1 MLLKNRFYLPPLR
14 KHSVE
19 RHKLITKLNSSAGGQ
34 LVLISAPAGYG
45 KTTTVSQWLHRHPH
59 SFAWL
64 TIDKMQS
71 SPDVFWEYIINALQ
85 TTQPNVGIKATAL
98 LKHGTGVSFEAVI
111 ISLLNDLDDL
121 CTNNATKDPISLILD
136 DFHHIENTSTLQLM
150 NLFLDHLP
158 PSIRIVLTSR
168 KQPSLAIARRRANN
182 QVIELTEADLAFQ
195 LTEGRD
201 FFNLTMGLSLSDD
214 AIGTLCQQNEG
225 WAVGLQLAALSLQ
238 QSLSRLDTLLDRQAI
253 DRHISDY
260 LFDEVFSQQSKAL
273 QDFLIITSSTPRF
286 CVGLCNALMQK
297 NDNLTLIKQ
306 LDKLN
311 LFLVPLDNH
320 RTWFRYHDLFRQF
333 LLQHFSELNIQ
344 KRKQNYQKSSA
355 WFENAGYL
363 DEALDQ
369 FILLQDWS
377 HSARLLEQITPEKIA
392 QGHTEILLK
401 WTTQIPPEYT
411 STISIPSAQTPSKAT
426 SSTTLD
432 APKSQIEPQTKQEL
446 ENATLAEPLT
456 RREAQVMALVSQ
468 GLPNKRIAIELNI
481 SLNTL
486 KVHIRNLYGKMGVEN
501 RSQALVKIKN
511 SPL

>member
-19 RHKLITKLNSSAGGQ
+19 RHELISKLNRSTGGQ
-34 LVLISAPAGYG
+34 LVLVSAPAGYG

-71 SPDVFWEYIINALQ
+71 SPDILWEYIINALQ
-85 TTQPNVGIKATAL
+85 TTQPTLGINATSL
-98 LKHGTGVSFEAVI
+98 LKSSTHSSFEPVI
-111 ISLLNDLDDL
+111 TSLLNDLDDL

-136 DFHHIENTSTLQLM
+136 DFHHVENTTTLQLM

-168 KQPSLAIARRRANN
+168 KQPALAIARRRANN
-182 QVIELTEADLAFQ
+182 QVIELTDTDLAFH

-201 FFNLTMGLSLSDD
+201 FFNHTMGLSLTDD
-214 AIGTLCQQNEG
+214 AITTLCQQNEG

-238 QSLSRLDTLLDRQAI
+238 QSLSSLNTLLDRQSI

-260 LFDEVFSQQSKAL
+260 LFDEVFSQQGKTL
-273 QDFLIITSSTPRF
+273 QDFLIITSSIPRF
-286 CVGLCNALMQK
+286 CAGLCNALMQK

-333 LLQHFSELNIQ
+333 LLQHFNELNTQQQ
-344 KRKQNYQKSSA
+344 KLNYQTSSA
-355 WFENAGYL
+355 WLEDAGYL
-363 DEALDQ
+363 EEALDQ
-369 FILLQDWS
+369 FILLQDWIN
-377 HSARLLEQITPEKIA
+377 SARLLEQIAPEKIE
-392 QGHTEILLK
+392 QGHSDSLVK
-401 WTTQIPPEYT
+401 WTTQIPSEYM
-411 STISIPSAQTPSKAT
+411 STIPALSTPIATPGSLTPSATPKTLKPPKQT
-426 SSTTLD
+426 TTL
-432 APKSQIEPQTKQEL
+432 T
-446 ENATLAEPLT
+446 EPLT
-456 RREAQVMALVSQ
+456 RRESQVMTLVSQ
-468 GLPNKRIAIELNI
+468 GLSNKHIATELNI

-501 RSQALVKIKN
+501 RSQALVKINQTPSDPK
-511 SPL
+511 

>member
-14 KHSVE
+14 EHCVE
-19 RHKLITKLNSSAGGQ
+19 RHQLITKLNSSSGGQ
-34 LVLISAPAGYG
+34 LVLVSAPAGYG

-59 SFAWL
+59 AFAWL
-64 TIDKMQS
+64 TVDRMQS
-71 SPDVFWEYIINALQ
+71 SPDILWEYIINALQ
-85 TTQPNVGIKATAL
+85 TTQPTLGVNAISL
-98 LKHGTGVSFEAVI
+98 LKSSAHSSFEPVI

-121 CTNNATKDPISLILD
+121 CTNNATKDPITLILD
-136 DFHHIENTSTLQLM
+136 DFHHVENTITLQLM

-158 PSIRIVLTSR
+158 PSIRIILTSR

-182 QVIELTEADLAFQ
+182 QVIELSESDLAFQ

-201 FFNLTMGLSLSDD
+201 FFNHTMGLSLNDD
-214 AIGTLCQQNEG
+214 AINTLCQQNEG

-238 QSLSRLDTLLDRQAI
+238 QSLSSLDNLLDRQAI

-273 QDFLIITSSTPRF
+273 QDFLIITSSIPRF
-286 CVGLCNALMQK
+286 CAGLCNALMQE

-333 LLQHFSELNIQ
+333 LLQHFNELDTQ
-344 KRKQNYQKSSA
+344 LKKQNYQISSA
-355 WFENAGYL
+355 WLEDAGYL
-363 DEALDQ
+363 EEALDQ
-369 FILLQDWS
+369 FILLQDWINS
-377 HSARLLEQITPEKIA
+377 TRLLKQVAPEKIE
-392 QGHTEILLK
+392 QSHNDSLLK
-401 WTTQIPPEYT
+401 WIAQIPNEYT
-411 STISIPSAQTPSKAT
+411 STISLPV
-426 SSTTLD
+426 SSTATTQTLSKT
-432 APKSQIEPQTKQEL
+432 AQPLKSQTVKT
-446 ENATLAEPLT
+446 TLTEPLT
-456 RREAQVMALVSQ
+456 RRESQVMALVSQ
-468 GLPNKRIAIELNI
+468 GLSNKHIATELNI

-501 RSQALVKIKN
+501 RSQAMVKINKTP
-511 SPL
+511 SKSK

>member
-14 KHSVE
+14 ENSVE
-19 RHKLITKLNSSAGGQ
+19 RHKLITKLNNAAGGQ

-45 KTTTVSQWLHRHPH
+45 KTTAVSQWLHRHPH

-64 TIDKMQS
+64 SINKMQS
-71 SPDVFWEYIINALQ
+71 SPDVLWEHIISALQ
-85 TTQPNVGIKATAL
+85 TTQPTVGINATSL
-98 LKHGTGVSFEAVI
+98 LKSRSHSFFEPVI

-121 CTNNATKDPISLILD
+121 CTNNATKDPITLILD
-136 DFHHIENTSTLQLM
+136 DFHHVENTTTLQLM

-168 KQPSLAIARRRANN
+168 KQPALAIARRRANN
-182 QVIELTEADLAFQ
+182 QIIELTNNDLAFH

-201 FFNLTMGLSLSDD
+201 FFNRTMGLSLSDD
-214 AIGTLCQQNEG
+214 VINTLCQQNEG

-238 QSLSRLDTLLDRQAI
+238 QSLSPLDTLLDRQGI

-273 QDFLIITSSTPRF
+273 QDFLIITSSIPRF
-286 CVGLCNALMQK
+286 CAGLCNALMQK
-297 NDNLTLIKQ
+297 NDNQTLIKQ

-333 LLQHFSELNIQ
+333 LLQHFKELDAQQQ
-344 KRKQNYQKSSA
+344 KLNYQISST
-355 WFENAGYL
+355 WLEEAGYL
-363 DEALDQ
+363 EEALDQ
-369 FILLQDWS
+369 FILLQDWINS
-377 HSARLLEQITPEKIA
+377 TRLLEQIAPEKIEK
-392 QGHTEILLK
+392 GHSDSLLK
-401 WTTQIPPEYT
+401 WTAQIPSEYSAT
-411 STISIPSAQTPSKAT
+411 ILALSTPIKPTL
-426 SSTTLD
+426 STT
-432 APKSQIEPQTKQEL
+432 PKPLQRLNPQQKKT
-446 ENATLAEPLT
+446 TLAEPLT
-456 RREAQVMALVSQ
+456 RRESQVMALVSQ
-468 GLPNKRIAIELNI
+468 GLSNKHIASELNI

-501 RSQALVKIKN
+501 RSQALVKINKTPSKPN
-511 SPL
+511 

>member
-14 KHSVE
+14 ENSVE
-19 RHKLITKLNSSAGGQ
+19 RHQLITKLNSTAGGQ

-64 TIDKMQS
+64 SIDKMQS
-71 SPDVFWEYIINALQ
+71 SPDVLWEYIINALQ
-85 TTQPNVGIKATAL
+85 TTQPSLGINATSL
-98 LKHGTGVSFEAVI
+98 LKSNTHSSFEPVI

-121 CTNNATKDPISLILD
+121 CTNNATKDPITLILD
-136 DFHHIENTSTLQLM
+136 DFHHVENAATLQLM

-168 KQPSLAIARRRANN
+168 KQPCLAIARRRANN
-182 QVIELTEADLAFQ
+182 QIIEFTETDLAFH

-201 FFNLTMGLSLSDD
+201 FFNHTMGLSLSDE
-214 AIGTLCQQNEG
+214 AINTLCQQNEG

-238 QSLSRLDTLLDRQAI
+238 QSLLSLNALLDRQTI
-253 DRHISDY
+253 NRHISDY
-260 LFDEVFSQQSKAL
+260 LFDEVFSQQSKPL
-273 QDFLIITSSTPRF
+273 QDFLIMTSSTSRF
-286 CVGLCNALMQK
+286 CAGLCNALMPK

-333 LLQHFSELNIQ
+333 LLQHFNELDKKN
-344 KRKQNYQKSSA
+344 RKLNYLTSSA
-355 WFENAGYL
+355 WFEDAGYL

-369 FILLQDWS
+369 FILLQDWDNA
-377 HSARLLEQITPEKIA
+377 ARLLEQIASEKLT
-392 QGHTEILLK
+392 QGHSDSLLK
-401 WTTQIPPEYT
+401 WITQIPSEYT
-411 STISIPSAQTPSKAT
+411 STISLPISLSIPPATLSKQEVPS
-426 SSTTLD
+426 
-432 APKSQIEPQTKQEL
+432 EPQTKQEPVETQL
-446 ENATLAEPLT
+446 TEPLT
-456 RREAQVMALVSQ
+456 RRESQVMALVSQ
-468 GLPNKRIAIELNI
+468 GLPNKLIANELNI

-501 RSQALVKIKN
+501 RSQALVKINTSSSKSN
-511 SPL
+511 